1 MRVKYLDIYP
11 HSLDMGTLY
20 PYLQNM
26 GKNTKYLPASAF
38 DPGRPYNDLPLLPP
52 AAEIETRAVLKKCVT
67 ARSALAALQQ
77 AAALIPNQ
85 DVLINSIPLR
95 EAKDSSAIENIVTT
109 NDKLFRFANT
119 DSEAADPATKET
131 LRYRTAL
138 LEGYE
143 DIRERPLTTRTA
155 TTICRAIKGIDLDIR
170 RTPGTKLSNQ
180 TTGKTVYTPP
190 EGEALLRDK
199 MSNWER
205 FLHEQHDIDP
215 VVRMAIGHYQFEAI
229 HPYPD
234 GNGRTGR
241 VINILFL
248 IEQGLLDQPILYLSR
263 YINEHREDYYRLLL
277 DVTIKSAWEPWILY
291 MLEAVENTASWT
303 RAKIRAIKRQM
314 EETVRHVAATQPK
327 IYSRE
332 LIEVIFVQPY
342 CRTNDLV
349 KLGIGTRKT
358 AAKYLGDLV
367 SAGVLQE
374 RKEGREKLYIHT
386 RFLDL
391 LMNDGN
397 EIIPYQRPPETPDMS
412 AKRQSADR

>member
-1 MRVKYLDIYP
+1 MMP
-11 HSLDMGTLY
+11 
-20 PYLQNM
+20 
-26 GKNTKYLPASAF
+26 F
-38 DPGRPYNDLPLLPP
+38 DPTAPYNDLPPLPP
-52 AAEIETRAVLKKCVT
+52 AGEIETKTVLKKSGR
-67 ARSALAALQQ
+67 AASALAALQQ
-77 AAALIPNQ
+77 AAELIPNQ

-109 NDKLFRFANT
+109 NDKLFRFANI
-119 DSEAADPATKET
+119 DPEAADPATKET

-138 LEGYE
+138 LKGFE

-155 TTICRAIKGIDLDIR
+155 TTICRAIKGVDLDIR
-170 RTPGTKLSNQ
+170 RTPGTMLRNQ
-180 TTGKTVYTPP
+180 VTGKVVYTPP
-190 EGEALLRDK
+190 ESEALLRDK
-199 MSNWER
+199 MSNWEQ
-205 FLHEQHDIDP
+205 FLHNQHDIDP
-215 VVRMAIGHYQFEAI
+215 VVRMAVGHYQFEAI

-241 VINILFL
+241 IMNILFL

-263 YINEHREDYYRLLL
+263 FINEHRDDYYRLLL
-277 DVTIKSAWEPWILY
+277 DVTTKGAWEPWILY
-291 MLEAVENTASWT
+291 MLEAVEDTASWT
-303 RAKIRAIKRQM
+303 RGKIKAIKRQM
-314 EETVRHVAATQPK
+314 EEAVRYVAETRPK

-342 CRTNDLV
+342 CRNNDLV

-386 RFLDL
+386 RFLEL

-397 EIIPYQRPPETPDMS
+397 EISTYRARPPGPDLS
-412 AKRQSADR
+412 PKQEPADT

>member
-1 MRVKYLDIYP
+1 
-11 HSLDMGTLY
+11 MGTLY
-20 PYLQNM
+20 PYLPNM
-26 GKNTKYLPASAF
+26 GKNSKYLPSPAF
-38 DPGRPYNDLPLLPP
+38 DPERPHNDLPLLPP
-52 AAEIETRAVLKKCVT
+52 AVEIETRAVLKKCVT

-138 LEGYE
+138 LEGYG

-155 TTICRAIKGIDLDIR
+155 TAICRAIKSIDLDIR
-170 RTPGTKLSNQ
+170 RTPGTTLRNQ

-190 EGEALLRDK
+190 EGETLLRDK

-215 VVRMAIGHYQFEAI
+215 VVRMAVGHYQFEAI

-277 DVTIKSAWEPWILY
+277 DVTIKGAWEPWILY
-291 MLEAVENTASWT
+291 MLEAVEDTASWT

-314 EETVRHVAATQPK
+314 EETVRHVAVTQPK